1 MLKTP
6 YEAHDLQCGD
16 GWKRLVDPIIDL
28 ANKKGIHITQIK
40 EKFGT
45 LRVYTDTI
53 DRELDELIQVME
65 EKSEYVCEV
74 CGDVGKIRSGG
85 WIKTLC
91 DLHDKERNTKK

>member
-1 MLKTP
+1 LLKSP
-6 YEAHDLQCGD
+6 YEAFGVECRQ
-16 GWKRLVDPIIDL
+16 GWKRLIDPIIDL

-53 DRELDELIQVME
+53 DRELDQLIVDME
-65 EKSEYVCEV
+65 IKSAKVCEV

-91 DLHDKERNTKK
+91 DLHDKERKEKK